1 MYKTIQALYD
11 GQIHPSEQSRPKMKE
26 YDILLNELSK
36 CRKEI
41 FEQIGS
47 PLDKKLEE
55 LLEIQ
60 DKAFSYEMFQS
71 FINGFRLGAN
81 IMLEVCYDP
90 QSSGNN
96 E

>member
-11 GQIHPSEQSRPKMKE
+11 GKINPAEQSRPKMKE
-26 YDILLNELSK
+26 YDTLLNELSK

-41 FEQIGS
+41 FEQIES
-47 PLDKKLEE
+47 PLDKKLER

-60 DKAFSYEMFQS
+60 DKTFAYEMLQI

-81 IMLEVCYDP
+81 IMLETCYDP
-90 QSSGNN
+90 HSNDDK
-96 E
+96 